1 MSLAI
6 KTNEISDVLIDKWY
20 KVNVFDTDAFEI
32 GYNSDSLGKFDLTY
46 QPTNDDS
53 TGFIFKDKFW
63 NDVNFL
69 SEPSGSYLLIINH
82 STDFDIIE
90 NAIIS

>member
-1 MSLAI
+1 MNILYYNQIGETFES
-6 KTNEISDVLIDKWY
+6 ESDLDRLLE
-20 KVNVFDTDAFEI
+20 T
-32 GYNSDSLGKFDLTY
+32 
-46 QPTNDDS
+46 P
-53 TGFIFKDKFW
+53 GFIFKDKFW

-90 NAIIS
+90 KFLNKNKLLIDDL

>member
-53 TGFIFKDKFW
+53 TGFIFKDI
-63 NDVNFL
+63 NN
-69 SEPSGSYLLIINH
+69 EIIVGPM
-82 STDFDIIE
+82 SSIKAFKIKE
-90 NAIIS
+90 NK